1 MRFYSNYI
9 KKDKICL
16 QENIQKTTLE
26 MSKNVKSDSYI
37 CFGFVLAGR
46 FLFWLAVF
54 LFWLAVFCF
63 GWLFFLFWLAVFVL
77 AGCLLFWLAVHCFVL
92 AIYCFWLIFMFSV
105 RKKEY

>member
-26 MSKNVKSDSYI
+26 MSKNVKSDSYTI
-37 CFGFVLAGR
+37 VCFGFVLAGR

-77 AGCLLFWLAVHCFVL
+77 AGCFFVLAGCFFCFGWLFLFWLAVCCFG
-92 AIYCFWLIFMFSV
+92 
-105 RKKEY
+105 